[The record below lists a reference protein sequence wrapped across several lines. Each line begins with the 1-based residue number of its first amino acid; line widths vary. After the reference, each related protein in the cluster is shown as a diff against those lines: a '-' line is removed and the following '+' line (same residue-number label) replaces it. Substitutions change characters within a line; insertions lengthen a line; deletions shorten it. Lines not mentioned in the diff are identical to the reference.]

1 MTSIAII
8 LPSEIFCH
16 AILPKARIRI
26 HPEIT
31 TLAVSCCEKTSK
43 LLLSPARCNA
53 VLIKYAAA
61 PAITASVTQSA
72 KVVSVLVLT
81 KSNETPVAKNRNK
94 CHKRSKNL
102 AFCNLVKITEQPPQ
116 TAYCRHNG
124 KVTKAVR
131 GFRAGH
137 NRMPCLRVMT
147 KDIFSELP
155 PQMTPRTVQGFRE
168 PLPVTPKFRRADN
181 LRL

>member
-26 HPEIT
+26 HPDIT

-43 LLLSPARCNA
+43 LLLSPARCSA

-81 KSNETPVAKNRNK
+81 KSNETPVAKIGTNATSGAK
-94 CHKRSKNL
+94 TLLFVTLSRSPSSHRR
-102 AFCNLVKITEQPPQ
+102 PPIAAT
-116 TAYCRHNG
+116 TAR
-124 KVTKAVR
+124 
-131 GFRAGH
+131 
-137 NRMPCLRVMT
+137 
-147 KDIFSELP
+147 
-155 PQMTPRTVQGFRE
+155 
-168 PLPVTPKFRRADN
+168 
-181 LRL
+181 

>member
-26 HPEIT
+26 HPDIT

-43 LLLSPARCNA
+43 LLLSPARCSA

-81 KSNETPVAKNRNK
+81 KSNETPVAKIGTNATSGAK
-94 CHKRSKNL
+94 TLLLVTLSRS
-102 AFCNLVKITEQPPQ
+102 PSSH
-116 TAYCRHNG
+116 R
-124 KVTKAVR
+124 
-131 GFRAGH
+131 
-137 NRMPCLRVMT
+137 RMPCLRVMT
-147 KDIFSELP
+147 KDTFLELP
-155 PQMTPRTVQGFRE
+155 PQMMPRTVQDFRE